1 LILNSKQFKFPFFIK
16 RKKKYNLL
24 FLIWIA
30 LKRSGEIYTRNLVF
44 MKEMSE
50 KREKSH
56 YFRKKCVDDKLESQ
70 TGMGIG

>member
-1 LILNSKQFKFPFFIK
+1 
-16 RKKKYNLL
+16 
-24 FLIWIA
+24 
-30 LKRSGEIYTRNLVF
+30 